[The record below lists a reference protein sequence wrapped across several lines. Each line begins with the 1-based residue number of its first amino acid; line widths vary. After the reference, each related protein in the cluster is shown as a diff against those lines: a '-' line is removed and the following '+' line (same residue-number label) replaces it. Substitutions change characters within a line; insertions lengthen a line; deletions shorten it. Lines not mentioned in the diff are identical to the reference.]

1 MRVAARAA
9 VCSVL
14 LAVAAPRALHAQRWN
29 DPRTDSLVRQAIAV
43 RAEQLADTALV
54 SYHATAHGYV
64 TFLAQVGQ
72 GFTTPPKV
80 VKADELV
87 NQVYWHA
94 PNLSKQIIEGRR
106 DTLLLPTDIQYHRDH
121 LGIVQNNFPDV
132 IRIGDGDEVRDV
144 PHPLS
149 VAGLA
154 AYDFAIADSLAIGL
168 PGRTIHVYEVKV
180 RPKDDRQ
187 PRVVGAVY
195 IDHDDGRVVR
205 MAFNFTHGAF
215 LDAQLEDLAV
225 VLENGLIG
233 GRFWLPSRQEI
244 EIRRTATWMDYPVR
258 GIIRGRWE
266 IGDYELNLTNVPL
279 PFFRGPEIV
288 QRPDAELKKFKWQGR
303 ILDSLPP
310 DVRAVTD
317 ADVARVQSEAR
328 ELVRAQALERAQ
340 RATLSARNVSDFVR
354 VDRVEGIAL
363 GFGMLQPL
371 GNGFAFALRGHYGLA
386 DHEPKGLATFAWRA
400 VGGRGGQLFASSEL
414 AEAGIAAERSRVV
427 NSLAAQEFGSDYTDP
442 YRRRAVGATLDLGR
456 ALGVDHHVTVGYEWR
471 RAVDVHATPAAGRFE
486 PTLAAPTT
494 RGVDAAWS
502 VDDPAHL
509 WLLGTELELHGSA
522 SAYFAQGMAPLLPP
536 LVGPACIPIGGPACG
551 GPGWAEASGGHST
564 ILRGSLDAA
573 IERPFGNAR
582 LVSRTIVGAV
592 RASAWSPPESFVWF
606 GGPTTAPGYDFHSLA
621 ATAAVSQRL
630 ELRLPLPFVPVPL
643 GRFGRSPASATLA
656 PFVSA
661 AFLRAPGGGP
671 ALPLFLRPGASALPA
686 SGGYPSVGVGL
697 LSFFQLVRLDVARGL
712 RDGRWTF
719 SADLSRE
726 FWQLF

>member
-9 VCSVL
+9 CCGL
-14 LAVAAPRALHAQRWN
+14 LFAVAAPRALSAQRWN
-29 DPRTDSLVRQAIAV
+29 DPRTDSLVRQAIDL
-43 RAEQLADTALV
+43 RAQQLADTALA

-149 VAGLA
+149 PAGLA
-154 AYDFAIADSLAIGL
+154 DYDFAIADSLAIGI

-195 IDHDDGRVVR
+195 IDRDDGRVVR
-205 MAFNFTHGAF
+205 MAFNFTHAAF
-215 LDAQLEDLAV
+215 LDAQLEDLSI

-233 GRFWLPSRQEI
+233 GRFWLPRRQEI

-266 IGDYELNLTNVPL
+266 IGDYELNLANLPL
-279 PFFRGPEIV
+279 PFFRGAEIV
-288 QRPDAELKKFKWQGR
+288 QRPDAELKKFKWEGR

-317 ADVARVQSEAR
+317 ADVQRVQTEAR
-328 ELVRAQALERAQ
+328 ELVRVQALQRAQ
-340 RATLSARNVSDFVR
+340 RATLSARNLSDFVR

-363 GFGMLQPL
+363 GTGVLQPL
-371 GNGFAFALRGHYGLA
+371 GNGVSFALRGHYGLA
-386 DHEPKGLATFAWRA
+386 DHEPKGLATLAWRA
-400 VGGRGGQLFASSEL
+400 YGGRGVQLYASSEL
-414 AEAGIAAERSRVV
+414 ADAGVAAERSRAV
-427 NSLAAQEFGSDYTDP
+427 NSIAAQEFGSDYTDP
-442 YRRRAVGATLDLGR
+442 YRRRAVGATFDLGH
-456 ALGVDHHVTVGYEWR
+456 ALGLDHHLGADYEWR
-471 RAVDVHATPAAGRFE
+471 RALGVHATPAAGRFE
-486 PTLAAPTT
+486 PTLATPATHGLDASWTGDHPTT
-494 RGVDAAWS
+494 
-502 VDDPAHL
+502 L
-509 WLLGTELELHGSA
+509 WLLGTELELHGAA
-522 SAYFAQGMAPLLPP
+522 SAYFARAPEP
-536 LVGPACIPIGGPACG
+536 LVVPLCVPVGGPLCV
-551 GPGWAEASGGHST
+551 GPEWAEALGGRST
-564 ILRGSLDAA
+564 IVRGSLDAD
-573 IERPFGNAR
+573 IERPIGSAR
-582 LVSRTIVGAV
+582 VVSRTIVGAV
-592 RASAWSPPESFVWF
+592 RGSAWSVPESFVWF
-606 GGPTTAPGYDFHSLA
+606 GGPTTAPGYDFHSLVG
-621 ATAAVSQRL
+621 TSGVSQRV
-630 ELRLPLPFVPVPL
+630 ELRLPVPFIPVPL
-643 GRFGRSPASATLA
+643 GRFGRSPARATLA
-656 PFVSA
+656 PFASV
-661 AFLRAPGGGP
+661 AFVRTPEGGP
-671 ALPLFLRPGASALPA
+671 ALPLFLRPGVTTLPA
-686 SGGYPSVGVGL
+686 SGGYPAVGVGL
-697 LSFFQLVRLDVARGL
+697 LSFFELVRLDVARGL
-712 RDGRWTF
+712 RGGRWTF